1 MATWP
6 THEQLE
12 TFLAG
17 PADEP
22 VVMLNMLT
30 FKRDADPSHE
40 GMTGREAVL
49 QYSRAMRSF
58 VEAHGGTFVLAANV
72 DSQLIGEGGEQ
83 FHFVGIM
90 RYPSRQ
96 AYLELAV
103 LVRALEGLSAS
114 ARFASQPDR
123 ASLWAGL
130 FDLRENLFEAV
141 DDLRALAA

>member
-17 PADEP
+17 PPDQP

-30 FKRDADPSHE
+30 FKQQADPSHP
-40 GMTGREAVL
+40 GQTGQEAVM
-49 QYSRAMRSF
+49 QYSRAMKEF
-58 VEAHGGTFVLAANV
+58 VEAHGGTFVLAANI
-72 DSQLIGEGGEQ
+72 DSQLIGEGGED

-96 AYLELAV
+96 AYIALAGDPEIAETIGKH
-103 LVRALEGLSAS
+103 RE
-114 ARFASQPDR
+114 
-123 ASLWAGL
+123 AGL
-130 FDLRENLFEAV
+130 ESQWLFAMTEVAE
-141 DDLRALAA
+141 

>member
-17 PADEP
+17 PPDRP

-30 FKRDADPSHE
+30 FKQEADATHA
-40 GMTGREAVL
+40 GMSGEEAVM

-58 VEAHGGTFVLAANV
+58 VESRGGTFVLAAHV
-72 DSQLIGEGGEQ
+72 DSQLIGGGGEK

-90 RYPSRQ
+90 RYPSRT
-96 AYLELAV
+96 AYLELAGDPEIAATIGKH
-103 LVRALEGLSAS
+103 RE
-114 ARFASQPDR
+114 
-123 ASLWAGL
+123 AGL
-130 FDLRENLFEAV
+130 ESQWLFAMTEVVA
-141 DDLRALAA
+141 

>member
-17 PADEP
+17 PPDQP

-30 FKRDADPSHE
+30 FKQQADPSHA
-40 GMTGREAVL
+40 GQTGHEAVM

-58 VEAHGGTFVLAANV
+58 VESRGGTFVLAANI
-72 DSQLIGEGGEQ
+72 DSQLIGEGGEH

-90 RYPSRQ
+90 RYPSRR
-96 AYLELAV
+96 AYLELAGDPEIAKTIGKH
-103 LVRALEGLSAS
+103 RE
-114 ARFASQPDR
+114 
-123 ASLWAGL
+123 AGL
-130 FDLRENLFEAV
+130 ESQWLFAMTEV
-141 DDLRALAA
+141 TE